1 MNNKERVENFMKEYE
16 ELCIKHGLSLSHE
29 DCEGGFIIDE
39 YNQENV
45 EWVKAAMNG
54 FEMREQKEKEI
65 IEIKERLKNEE
76 AELEKLL
83 GNKDYS
89 VDRDGN
95 VVDSDNNI
103 IRTANPTEEQ
113 LQSNIRMLNMAL
125 TMRTYSEY

>member
-1 MNNKERVENFMKEYE
+1 MNNKERIESFMKEYE
-16 ELCIKHGLSLSHE
+16 ELCVKYGLSLSHE

-45 EWVKAAMNG
+45 EWVKEAMNG

-89 VDRDGN
+89 VDKDGN

-103 IRTANPTEEQ
+103 IRKANLTEEQ

>member
-1 MNNKERVENFMKEYE
+1 MNNKKRIESFMKEYE
-16 ELCIKHGLSLSHE
+16 ELCVKHGLSLSHE

-39 YNQENV
+39 YNQENI

-89 VDRDGN
+89 VDKDGN

-103 IRTANPTEEQ
+103 IRKANLTEEQ
-113 LQSNIRMLNMAL
+113 LQSNIRMFNMAL
-125 TMRTYSEY
+125 TMRIYSEY

>member
-1 MNNKERVENFMKEYE
+1 MNNKERIESFMKEYE

-89 VDRDGN
+89 IDRDGN
-95 VVDSDNNI
+95 VVDPDNNI
-103 IRTANPTEEQ
+103 IRKANLTEEQ

>member
-1 MNNKERVENFMKEYE
+1 MNNKERIENFMKEYE
-16 ELCIKHGLSLSHE
+16 ELCVKHGLSLSHE

-45 EWVKAAMNG
+45 EWVKEAING

-89 VDRDGN
+89 VDKDGN
-95 VVDSDNNI
+95 IVDSDNNI
-103 IRTANPTEEQ
+103 IRKANLTEEQ

>member
-1 MNNKERVENFMKEYE
+1 MNNKKRIENFMKEYE
-16 ELCIKHGLSLSHE
+16 ELCVKHGLSLSHE

-45 EWVKAAMNG
+45 EWVKEATNG

-89 VDRDGN
+89 VDKNGN

-103 IRTANPTEEQ
+103 IRKANLTEEQ

-125 TMRTYSEY
+125 TMRIYSEY

>member
-1 MNNKERVENFMKEYE
+1 MNNKERIENFMKEYE
-16 ELCIKHGLSLSHE
+16 ELCVKHGLSLSHE

-39 YNQENV
+39 YNQENI
-45 EWVKAAMNG
+45 EWVKEAMNG

-89 VDRDGN
+89 IDRDGN
-95 VVDSDNNI
+95 VVDPDNNI
-103 IRTANPTEEQ
+103 IRTANLTEEQ

-125 TMRTYSEY
+125 TMRIYSEY

>member
-1 MNNKERVENFMKEYE
+1 MNNKKRIESFMKEYE
-16 ELCIKHGLSLSHE
+16 ELCVKYGLSLSHE
-29 DCEGGFIIDE
+29 DYEGRFIIDE
-39 YNQENV
+39 YNQENI

-89 VDRDGN
+89 VDKDGN
-95 VVDSDNNI
+95 IVDSDNNI
-103 IRTANPTEEQ
+103 IRKANLTEEQ

>member
-1 MNNKERVENFMKEYE
+1 MNNKERIKNFMKEYE
-16 ELCIKHGLSLSHE
+16 ELCVKHGLSLSHE

-39 YNQENV
+39 YNQENI

-95 VVDSDNNI
+95 VVDPDNNI
-103 IRTANPTEEQ
+103 IRKANLTEEQ

-125 TMRTYSEY
+125 TMRIYSEY

>member
-1 MNNKERVENFMKEYE
+1 MNNKKRIESFMKEYE
-16 ELCIKHGLSLSHE
+16 ELCVKYGLSLSHE
-29 DCEGGFIIDE
+29 DYEGRFIIDE
-39 YNQENV
+39 YNQENI

-89 VDRDGN
+89 VDKDGN
-95 VVDSDNNI
+95 IVDSDNNI
-103 IRTANPTEEQ
+103 IRKANLTEEQ
-113 LQSNIRMLNMAL
+113 LQNNIRMLNMAL

>member
-1 MNNKERVENFMKEYE
+1 MNNKERIENFMKEYE
-16 ELCIKHGLSLSHE
+16 ELCVKHGLSLSHE

-39 YNQENV
+39 YNQENI

-89 VDRDGN
+89 VDKDGN
-95 VVDSDNNI
+95 IVDSDNNI
-103 IRTANPTEEQ
+103 IRKANLTEEQ

>member
-1 MNNKERVENFMKEYE
+1 MNNKERIENFMKEYE
-16 ELCIKHGLSLSHE
+16 ELCVKYGLSLSHE

-39 YNQENV
+39 YNQENI

-95 VVDSDNNI
+95 VVDPDNNI
-103 IRTANPTEEQ
+103 IRKANLTEEQ

>member
-1 MNNKERVENFMKEYE
+1 MNNKERIENFMKEYE
-16 ELCIKHGLSLSHE
+16 ELCVKHGLSLSHE

-39 YNQENV
+39 YNQENI

-95 VVDSDNNI
+95 VVDSNNNI
-103 IRTANPTEEQ
+103 IRKANPTEEQ